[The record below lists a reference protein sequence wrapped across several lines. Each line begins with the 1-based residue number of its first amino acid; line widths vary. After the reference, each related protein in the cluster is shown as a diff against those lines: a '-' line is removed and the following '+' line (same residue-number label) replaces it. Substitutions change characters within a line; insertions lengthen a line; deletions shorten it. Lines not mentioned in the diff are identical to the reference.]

1 MAYIIRNDDIVPIP
15 IQPGKRVKIGSAY
28 QAPMIN
34 YVEYDQ
40 LWVQDIMAF
49 GKTPW
54 SWIRWKVPE
63 WCFWAVIWFSVVVV
77 LNFVGKRFLT

>member
-1 MAYIIRNDDIVPIP
+1 MAFVVRDQEIIPIP
-15 IQPGKRVKIGSAY
+15 IQPGKRVKIGCAY
-28 QAPMIN
+28 EPPQIN

-54 SWIRWKVPE
+54 SWVRWKVPE
-63 WCFWAVIWFSVVVV
+63 WIFWFVCWSSFAYALGVVA
-77 LNFVGKRFLT
+77 KRYWQ

>member
-1 MAYIIRNDDIVPIP
+1 MAFVVRDQEIIPIP
-15 IQPGKRVKIGSAY
+15 IQPGKRVKIGCAY
-28 QAPMIN
+28 EPPKIN

-63 WCFWAVIWFSVVVV
+63 WIFWFVILASGLYIVSFIARRYWQ
-77 LNFVGKRFLT
+77 